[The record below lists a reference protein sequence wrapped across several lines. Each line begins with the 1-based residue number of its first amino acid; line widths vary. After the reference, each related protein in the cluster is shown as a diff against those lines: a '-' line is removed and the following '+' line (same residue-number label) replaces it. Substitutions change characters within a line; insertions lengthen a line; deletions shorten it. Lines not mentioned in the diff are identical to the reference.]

1 MSHPLDVL
9 HLRERVQTAIDAQ
22 LRAQRR
28 ILAPIGDSTTALL
41 DPLADLLAGGKRLR
55 AGFFYWGYRAAGG
68 ADSDAL
74 VTAATSM
81 EMFQAAAL
89 VHDDVMDDSD
99 TRRGAPAMHR
109 RLAGVHRD
117 NDWIGDPDR
126 FGAAAA
132 VLAGDLCL
140 TWTDELYATS
150 GLPDAELARGRSEF
164 DAMRNQLMGG
174 QYLDVLEAAVGWADA
189 DTETR
194 ISRARHV
201 ARVKSARYTVEQPLL
216 IGAACAG
223 ADEDLL
229 GRLSG
234 YGLPLGEAFQL
245 RDDLLG
251 VFGDPSQTGKPA
263 GDDLREGKRT
273 VLIAHTLDGS
283 AEPDRGRFESL
294 LGRYDLSPADLEWMR
309 SVITDTGAAAA
320 VESLIEDLVDQ
331 AQASLEQARIAD
343 PEARTALNEL
353 ISMAV
358 DRTA

>member
-9 HLRERVQTAIDAQ
+9 SLRERVQTAIDAQ
-22 LRAQRR
+22 LHAQRR
-28 ILAPIGDSTTALL
+28 VLAPVGDSTAALL

-68 ADSDAL
+68 TDSDAL
-74 VTAATSM
+74 VTAATAM

-109 RLAGVHRD
+109 RLAAEHRAHG
-117 NDWIGDPDR
+117 WIGDPER

-150 GLPDAELARGRSEF
+150 GLPDEQLRRGRTEF

-189 DTETR
+189 DTDER
-194 ISRARHV
+194 IARARHV

-216 IGAACAG
+216 IGADCAG
-223 ADEDLL
+223 ADETLRA
-229 GRLSG
+229 RLSG

-273 VLIAHTLDGS
+273 VLIAHTLDGL
-283 AEPDRGRFESL
+283 EPHDRARFESL
-294 LGRYDLSPADLEWMR
+294 LGRTTLSGDELAWMR
-309 SVITDTGAAAA
+309 TRITQTGAAAA
-320 VESLIEDLVDQ
+320 VESLIAGLVDQ
-331 AQASLEQARIAD
+331 ARDSLDAAPIQDPSARA
-343 PEARTALNEL
+343 ALTEL
-353 ISMAV
+353 VAMAV
-358 DRTA
+358 DRQA